1 MSISITVFF
10 LNDILRYFFTSPVF
24 KFYSTMSAIAVIL
37 VLSAY
42 SVVNGLSY
50 PVIKE
55 IKLKTTKLPANIS
68 NFTIVQLSDI
78 HINLAKPKKDFE
90 HMVSDVNS
98 LNPDLIVITGDMID
112 ADLTKANHYSD
123 ILSKFKSKYGVYACT
138 GNHEFYAGVELFESI
153 AEKSN
158 IIVLRNRNV
167 NIGDIIE
174 LAGVDDKAGRGF
186 GEQGDN
192 LTLALANI
200 DHTKPVVLMSHQP
213 DLFKKA
219 QGMGV
224 DLQLSGHTHA
234 GQIPPLD
241 LIEQFIFKFPNG
253 LYKRGES
260 YIYTTVGT
268 GYWGPPMRLFS
279 RSEIVKIV
287 LEK

>member
-1 MSISITVFF
+1 
-10 LNDILRYFFTSPVF
+10 
-24 KFYSTMSAIAVIL
+24 
-37 VLSAY
+37 
-42 SVVNGLSY
+42 LSY